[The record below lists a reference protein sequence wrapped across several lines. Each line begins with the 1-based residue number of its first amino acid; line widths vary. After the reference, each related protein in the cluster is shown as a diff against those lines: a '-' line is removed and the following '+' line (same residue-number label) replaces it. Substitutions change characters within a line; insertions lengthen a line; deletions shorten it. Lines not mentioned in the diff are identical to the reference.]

1 MKKSLAA
8 AAFAFLTFSLLALYP
23 TSLFAQSDTSD
34 QDAST
39 IDPSSVAE
47 SGSKPA
53 DFAPKGWK
61 VEEDVKGDLNGD
73 GIVDHCIK
81 LIEDKPGNTEDTMND
96 RSRALV
102 VVFGRQDG
110 GLVKAAVAG
119 KLLQCTGCGGAFY
132 GVSDAPANVKIE
144 KGVIIVEQ
152 DHGSRWVTETT
163 LRFRYDEQPGMFI
176 LIGYDYASRDRAD
189 GSSSSE
195 STNYLNGKRITTVAK
210 GKRST
215 TKTTTVAKDRMSI
228 EEVDSEEMDAAATH
242 RLGLD

>member
-1 MKKSLAA
+1 MKKNFAA
-8 AAFAFLTFSLLALYP
+8 AIAFAAFAFFMTFP
-23 TSLFAQSDTSD
+23 TSSFAQTDTSD

-73 GIVDHCIK
+73 GIADHCIK
-81 LIEDKPGNTEDTMND
+81 LIEDKPGNTEDSMND
-96 RSRALV
+96 RNRALV

-132 GVSDAPANVKIE
+132 GVSEAPANVKIE

-176 LIGYDYASRDRAD
+176 LIGYDYASRDRAAG
-189 GSSSSE
+189 GSSTE
-195 STNYLNGKRITTVAK
+195 STNYLTGKRITTVEK
-210 GKRST
+210 GKKST

-228 EEVDSEEMDAAATH
+228 EEVEYEKMDDEATH